1 MQTAGIAIIL
11 PFGWLPLRSRS
22 ARAPFLLRSGK
33 ICTFAVTDRC
43 ALSASMIGHESASK
57 CLIVVLIKKFFI
69 MAKGS
74 QFWGNASGKLGEQV
88 LYRAGGEQRART
100 YVKNIKNPRSLG
112 QAVNRLSMRNF
123 ATAFRANGN
132 VLRLSFPNR
141 PAKESGFNAF
151 VKANKSAKSAAI
163 DKYAASFGYY
173 CPYGLV
179 MSEGTLPRLLLTLS
193 PAMPEVDASVSLPEI
208 SQEGWTDEEVIAFGA
223 KLGMTIEDAS
233 SLDGATNNKPTEAH
247 LSAFLEKLG
256 YPAGSVLTFIR
267 ANYMDEGF
275 QNSTTDY
282 SMNIQWNG
290 ADFHVTIHL
299 NDTKGISDD
308 QVYYCAMVSAKV
320 NGKLNVSPSRFEPI
334 ASKIEYASQFL
345 EGGELYDQIVSDYIN
360 NSEYLPSVTANNNP
374 N

>member
-1 MQTAGIAIIL
+1 
-11 PFGWLPLRSRS
+11 
-22 ARAPFLLRSGK
+22 
-33 ICTFAVTDRC
+33 
-43 ALSASMIGHESASK
+43 
-57 CLIVVLIKKFFI
+57 

-123 ATAFRANGN
+123 ATAFRANSN

-163 DKYAASFGYY
+163 GKYAASYGYY

-179 MSEGTLPRLLLTLS
+179 MSEGTLPRLLLALT

-233 SLDGATNNKPTEAH
+233 SLEGATNNKPTEAH

-282 SMNIQWNG
+282 SINIQWNG

-320 NGKLNVSPSRFEPI
+320 NGKMNVSPSRFEPI

-345 EGGELYDQIVSDYIN
+345 EGGELYDQIVADYIN